1 MIKKIIHI
9 GDLHIP
15 NEPEGR
21 HYDELIKK
29 LVKDVLKEVKT
40 CDDKSEARIVI
51 AGDIYTGKIKSSN
64 EAKGLFHE
72 MLNLLNSI
80 CKVIVIAGNH
90 DMLENNKSRMDS
102 ITPTFEIKGVYKNVT
117 YLDKALG
124 YKSGFC
130 VDDNV
135 VWVLYSMFD
144 RYNVNGLETIR
155 EQYPNH
161 KIIGLYHGNVVGA
174 TTDTGYMLDK
184 GINTDLFSECDCVMA
199 GHIHKYQTI
208 KKKGVPIVYSGSVF
222 QQDTGENVSGH
233 GFVVWDLESMNHE
246 LHEVEND
253 YSTYKFEITSYDDV
267 SNDAE
272 ILLNA

>member
-1 MIKKIIHI
+1 MVKKIIHI

-15 NEPEGR
+15 NTPEEK
-21 HYDELIKK
+21 HYEELIKK
-29 LVKDVLKEVKT
+29 LVKEVLKEVKT
-40 CDDKSEARIVI
+40 CKDKSEARIVL

-64 EAKGLFHE
+64 EAKGLFHS
-72 MLNLLNSI
+72 MLNLLNSV

-117 YLDKALG
+117 YLDKVLD
-124 YKSGFC
+124 YKSGYL
-130 VDDNV
+130 VDDGI

-144 RYNVNGLETIR
+144 RYNISGLEAIR
-155 EQYPNH
+155 ESYPDH

-184 GINTDLFSECDCVMA
+184 GINTDLFKECDCVMA

-222 QQDTGENVSGH
+222 QQDAGENVSGH
-233 GFVVWDLESMNHE
+233 GFVVWDMETMKYE
-246 LHEVEND
+246 LHEVESD
-253 YSTYKFEITSYDDV
+253 YNIYKFEIVSYSDV

>member
-1 MIKKIIHI
+1 MVKKIIHI

-15 NEPEGR
+15 NEPEGK

-29 LVKDVLKEVKT
+29 LVKEVLKEVKT
-40 CDDKSEARIVI
+40 CKDKSEARIVL

-64 EAKGLFHE
+64 EAKGLFHS
-72 MLNLLNSI
+72 MLNLLNSV

-90 DMLENNKSRMDS
+90 DMLENNKNRMDS

-117 YLDKALG
+117 YLDRALD
-124 YKSGFC
+124 YKSGYL
-130 VDDNV
+130 VDDGI

-144 RYNVNGLETIR
+144 RYNISGLETIR
-155 EQYPNH
+155 DEYPNH

-174 TTDTGYMLDK
+174 TTDTGYMIDK
-184 GINTDLFSECDCVMA
+184 GINTELFKECDCVMA

-208 KKKGVPIVYSGSVF
+208 KKKGVPIVYSGSAF
-222 QQDTGENVSGH
+222 QQNVGENVSGH
-233 GFVVWDLESMNHE
+233 GFVVWNMDTMGYD
-246 LHEVEND
+246 LHEIESD
-253 YSTYKFEITSYDDV
+253 YNTYKFEIVSYSDV
-267 SNDAE
+267 SEDAE